1 MLKGY
6 TVPLS
11 PLGKASLNPLPPWHY
26 SGDVVGAEFWANPDA
41 AAATLPPGV
50 DLDPATPGHAM
61 LMFVDWQFTAGN
73 DELLDPARYQYREF
87 FVLLD
92 ANFKGTPIAYC
103 PYIYVDNDA
112 ALARGWVQGFPKKL
126 ASVYQTRSFAAPSPA
141 AAPLAAGTRLGASA
155 SAHGERFAQVRVT
168 LRQTVADPMKLLTR
182 PTAMRRYFPK
192 LTGRQYD
199 KPPVDELVISL
210 TDNLALANAW
220 TGDAEILFP
229 ETSGEEMHVLA
240 PDKVGMGFRF
250 SMAYTVTDLKVL
262 EDLTRGR

>member
-11 PLGKASLNPLPPWHY
+11 PFGKASLNPLPPWHY
-26 SGDVVGAEFWANPDA
+26 SGDVLGAEFWADPA
-41 AAATLPPGV
+41 AVAATLPPGV
-50 DLDPATPGHAM
+50 NPDPATAGHG
-61 LMFVDWQFTAGN
+61 LIMFVDWQFTAAD

-92 ANFKGTPIAYC
+92 ASFKGTPIAYC

-126 ASVYQTRSFAAPSPA
+126 ASVYQTRSFAAPSLA
-141 AAPLAAGTRLGASA
+141 AAPLASGTRFGASA

-168 LRQTVADPMKLLTR
+168 LRQQVSDPMTMLTR

-192 LTGRQYD
+192 LSGRQYD
-199 KPPVDELVISL
+199 KAPVDELVISL
-210 TDNLALANAW
+210 TDNLALADAW

-229 ETSGEEMHVLA
+229 ETQGEEMHALGPV
-240 PDKVGMGFRF
+240 KVGMGFRF

-262 EDLTRGR
+262 EDFTLTR